1 MSDAKSNLI
10 IYSVK
15 AKAHDL
21 TLLKLRAQNLN
32 EVSYKGL
39 VDKYLEGY
47 SKIYDLLE
55 NDRLEK
61 LKRK

>member
-1 MSDAKSNLI
+1 MSDNKSSLI

-21 TLLKLRAQNLN
+21 ALLKLKTQNLN
-32 EVSYKGL
+32 EVSCKDL
-39 VDKYLEGY
+39 VDKYLEEY